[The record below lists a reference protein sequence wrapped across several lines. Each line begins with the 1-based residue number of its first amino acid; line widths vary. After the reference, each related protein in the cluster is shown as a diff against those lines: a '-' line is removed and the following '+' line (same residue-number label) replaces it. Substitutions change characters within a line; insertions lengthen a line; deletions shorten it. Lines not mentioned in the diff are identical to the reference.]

1 MSSQALI
8 FGFTCLTLTIG
19 FSLII
24 ASSDY
29 NNVMENWNTKR
40 CELVYMFS
48 ASLFKPATNTKSS
61 IEFATDNF
69 RYCTTKI
76 INDVLQTGFAPFY
89 AILKEQMNSLGVLSQ
104 VINSV
109 RGSLAKATGQ
119 FSKILDDR
127 YKVFIAVALQF
138 VRVWHQF
145 KSAMSRMS
153 AMMISILYMGLTT
166 VVGLLNVYDFVMK
179 VVMIIM
185 IILVIMVIFLFFIML
200 PVIPVILTTIGVLAG
215 VGVSVAGADA
225 FCLHPMTRV
234 KYADGSWNYIK
245 NVKLGDVLASS
256 RHTYTIKHSKN
267 TNTNKNRVEGI
278 LKVNGADTNLVCING
293 IYMSKSHRIL
303 YNNTYCL
310 AKDHP
315 DAIPIGARSNEL
327 YCLNTSE
334 HSIQCFG
341 LQGIECVSDWQ
352 EVTTEEGEMA
362 WIKFVN
368 TVLNNSDKPSVYP
381 TSVPLLSPKTYI
393 EVNSVPVPINDI
405 KIGHNLVDENGNP
418 NIVLGIYRGL
428 IQTSDSLPE
437 KWMSDGV
444 WIQSESNTWYTNS
457 VGVRMRKDTVDQ
469 RDTIS
474 SLLINTPIE
483 TEGVFLVTSTGVF
496 TVIDQKHIV
505 VRDFTEVGIQ
515 NIEASY
521 SMLDTHC

>member
-8 FGFTCLTLTIG
+8 FGFTCLALTIG

-29 NNVMENWNTKR
+29 NAVMANWNTKR
-40 CELVYMFS
+40 CELIYMFS
-48 ASLFKPATNTKSS
+48 AGLFKPKTNTKSS
-61 IEFATDNF
+61 AEFATDNF
-69 RYCTTKI
+69 SYCTNKLI
-76 INDVLQTGFAPFY
+76 KDVLQTGFAPFY
-89 AILKEQMNSLGVLSQ
+89 AVLNEQMNSLGIISQ

-109 RGSLAKATGQ
+109 RGSLATATGS

-127 YKVFIAVALQF
+127 FKVFIAIAVQF

-145 KSAMSRMS
+145 KSAMSRLS
-153 AMMISILYMGLTT
+153 AIAVSLLYMGLTT
-166 VVGLLNVYDFVMK
+166 VAGLLNMYDFVMK

-185 IILVIMVIFLFFIML
+185 IILVVMVIFLFFIML

-245 NVKLGDVLASS
+245 NVKLGDMLASS
-256 RHTYTIKHSKN
+256 RLRTTKKN
-267 TNTNKNRVEGI
+267 SKNRVEGI
-278 LKVNGADTNLVCING
+278 LKVDGSHTNLVSING
-293 IYMSKSHRIL
+293 IYMSRSHRIF
-303 YNNTYCL
+303 YNESYIL

-315 DAIPIGARSNEL
+315 DAIQIFNRSNEL

-334 HSIQCFG
+334 HSLQCFG
-341 LQGIECVSDWQ
+341 LQGIERVSDWQ

-362 WIKFVN
+362 WIDFVN
-368 TVLNNSDKPSVYP
+368 SVLNKSDRPTVYP
-381 TSVPLLSPKTYI
+381 TSVPLLSPKTYV
-393 EVNSVPVPINDI
+393 EYNSVPVPISDI
-405 KIGHNLVDENGNP
+405 KIGYNLVDENGNP

-428 IQTSDSLPE
+428 IQTSTSLPE

-444 WIQSESNTWYTNS
+444 WIQSDYNTWYTNYI
-457 VGVRMRKDTVDQ
+457 GVRTEQ
-469 RDTIS
+469 PTLQQTDTIS
-474 SLLINTPIE
+474 SLLINTHIE
-483 TEGVFLVTSTGVF
+483 TEGVFLVTSSGVF

-521 SMLDTHC
+521 SMLDRYC